1 MQINNNEVRLE
12 DLVKEDLHKN
22 LHKVYGNNIYI
33 NDNDIEILKKYD
45 FDINNYT
52 DVKRLI
58 MDISDYLDDNFDM
71 DLDDLENVVTSLSE
85 FNYYHNT
92 NK

>member
-1 MQINNNEVRLE
+1 MQINSSEVRIE

>member
-1 MQINNNEVRLE
+1 MQINSSEVRLE

-22 LHKVYGNNIYI
+22 LHKVYGNIYI

-85 FNYYHNT
+85 FNYYHN
-92 NK
+92 NNM